1 MLSKFNNKKH
11 RRLTALLL
19 CVALML
25 GSVTSVSADISAADS
40 ETEVQSGVQ
49 NYTEETT
56 AEAVSYGAPEAQ
68 TEVQEETSV
77 AEETE
82 APAADTQQT
91 EAHTEAATEAHTE
104 TAAETQAAE
113 TTETEVETETETEVV
128 AQQLEYEDDQ
138 VKVHV
143 TASEEGIIPDH
154 ASLKVVP
161 LVKQEV
167 TNEMTDEQKQEV
179 EAINKK
185 YDEAE
190 KKLAEKAEKEAYDI
204 AGFLAYDIS
213 LVDADGNKV
222 EPNGDVKVTMD
233 YKKPVIADEAVQA
246 VENTDGIESTADLD
260 VTVMHLEEDEQ
271 GRVKDVVDMVADE
284 NTEANLETT
293 DDQNV
298 QKAEF
303 VSDSFST
310 FTLTWKN
317 SNAQSTATATI
328 HLVDTKGNEIGDSQD
343 NLSVT
348 SAKVLQN
355 IAPQI
360 RGYTYEK
367 AMLSSYNNGIE
378 ITEIKVEEE
387 SGYWNWNLNYYWYY
401 KTKADSDNW
410 ENTNS
415 SKIDIYLV
423 YEEISGLYIEDNIVD
438 AGALTAKYMTNTGTI
453 EPTVNSY
460 EWYRSDSKEGEY
472 AKVEKVNYQASA
484 TDIKS
489 NLSDNHSQL
498 YPAYDEGARKWYK
511 VKAILDDG
519 KSIESK
525 PFQVNYYNQLQNGS
539 FESPKGNNQWSNADY
554 KADGVWQ
561 TTGIGT
567 GDKKGCDIEIVN
579 PSINTS
585 GYSSNGYSWVGG
597 KEAWAKAAYDK
608 DQFAE
613 LNCEAAGALYQD
625 VLTKEGTSLNYW
637 LAHRARSTYGREP
650 STDRVEYDTMYLV
663 IMPTKTAIANDLT
676 TQTNLNKYLAG
687 LKVNYG
693 ATYSAVENEQ
703 VYNKD
708 GVMVLRVTSSNQ
720 AWQYINGIN
729 GYTATSS
736 LTRFFF
742 MAGKTASRSAT
753 VGNFLDQVGFSQ
765 ELPPVADDEFSLQIK
780 KTFSGLGSADI
791 ERVKKNISFKISA
804 TKNDTKLTDSEIQA
818 LFGTSTIAGENMT
831 QEMDGSLVYTM
842 FNKKIGVNDQYKV
855 TITEENAGLDGYTLK
870 SSAST
875 SVQNANAE
883 PVTKEGSTI
892 DVLKGKD
899 KAIVTF
905 TNAYEEDNFKNIHF
919 TKIWDDAKD
928 KYGTRPSSLEVTLHA
943 TYLVTESGQTQQK
956 ELDLTNLVTPS
967 VTVTLNATDN
977 WKCSWRVPVYYKLAD
992 GTKVKINYSITEG
1005 DNDSAYVYEAVTDN
1019 GKAIQG
1025 DGSAYKET
1033 FSTNGIT
1040 TESVAGSSSKRRAAA
1055 KARTATNQSADTAV
1069 LAADNTSNAELGE
1082 PAHKKYIDYNEASG
1096 DYTLNLDVT
1105 GARGSAPG
1113 VDVLFVIDTS
1123 GSMGTKPS
1131 GVWGGNYYN
1140 LLPTV
1145 KSLLTKQDGI
1155 VDKIFASKGN
1165 KNSVA
1170 FVSFSDKDGTE
1181 STSWYGTSDKDDF
1194 KKKVNK
1200 LSATGGTNWTY
1211 AMVKARD
1218 VLAQKANSG
1227 NDKVVIFLSDGKP
1240 TYSYV
1245 QKNGK
1250 WKETGDGSNTENS
1263 YYQDAADQVTG
1274 SLANAKLYSVYLT
1287 SATKDGMK
1295 TFSDKLRNSDLV
1307 DGTNLDTAL
1316 TNILNKTIP
1325 TYKNVRITDTLSE
1338 YVDFAESTPT
1348 ITVTKKTKSGSVTI
1362 LVNGTDYSAGINGK
1376 TVTVN
1381 LLGGRSL
1388 EDGSTYT
1395 VSFRVKPS
1403 DEANRYY
1410 ATNKSYPNKGD
1421 DGTGTTSAG
1430 KAGFYSNNDAST
1442 KLTYEIDGTTD
1453 GTKTAS
1459 YQKPVV
1465 QVTTHTLSYT
1475 KVWNHPEG
1483 VADPE
1488 QNVILHVSYTDGS
1501 TGQVTLTK
1509 ADNYSFQETVPV
1521 TKSIASITEETI
1533 NDYEASY
1540 SITDNGTNAV
1550 VTNNYQKVTAR
1561 SITVKKEW
1569 VGDGPQNDVTVRLYQ
1584 KVNDGEAKLYDTV
1597 TLDASIGWTKTWD
1610 NLPQYEGSPTEQKT
1624 YSYSVR
1630 EENIPTNYQSS
1641 ISYKYGNDQI
1651 TATITNTYD
1660 PNCADENYYIANVLQ
1675 TEKLHITK
1683 IWDDSYN
1690 AAGLRPNEL
1699 SVNVDGMNFT
1709 LSGNDNWTKTTT
1721 ILKKKNRSHSVTEKL
1736 TNDNY
1741 YQVGNAEITEV
1752 TDGVSVTFT
1761 NKLNTTEITVKKNWN
1776 DGNVSDRPSSVK
1788 FRLEYRTAGTSGNWQ
1803 EYDVYTL
1810 TGEDITDTDGWA
1822 KVIHNLPTAYE
1833 YQVVELTD
1841 TDEPATASNYGNYV
1855 PTVTKDGTTYTMT
1868 NTLKWSAMKVSEEW
1882 DESNQNSVGLEGAE
1896 FELKLGNAVIATGKS
1911 EAGGSITWTVK
1922 DSTTDLYNLNGTYTI
1937 HETKAPTGYML
1948 HEDWSV
1954 TFTNGLLTKVDGQ
1967 NITGSAEHGV
1977 VIKLADKKVYVLPE
1991 TGGSGIYWFSICG
2004 MLLMMAAAWIIYKN
2018 KCREVLVK

>member
-49 NYTEETT
+49 TYAEEPTT
-56 AEAVSYGAPEAQ
+56 EAVSYGAPEAQ
-68 TEVQEETSV
+68 TEVQEGAPV

-190 KKLAEKAEKEAYDI
+190 KKLTEKAEKEAYDI

-233 YKKPVIADEAVQA
+233 YKQPVIADEAVQA

-271 GRVKDVVDMVADE
+271 GQVKDVVDMVADE
-284 NTEANLETT
+284 NAEANLETT

-317 SNAQSTATATI
+317 SNGDSTATATI
-328 HLVDTKGNEIGDSQD
+328 HLVDTKGNGIGGSQD

-355 IAPQI
+355 IAPRI
-360 RGYTYEK
+360 SGYTYEK
-367 AMLSSYNNGIE
+367 AMLSSYNSGIE
-378 ITEIKVEEE
+378 ITEIKVEEQRN
-387 SGYWNWNLNYYWYY
+387 YWNTYYYWSY
-401 KTKADSDNW
+401 KTKDDSNNW
-410 ENTNS
+410 VKT
-415 SKIDIYLV
+415 SKNGIDIYLV
-423 YEEISGLYIEDNIVD
+423 YEKISGLYIEDNIVD
-438 AGALTAKYMTNTGTI
+438 AGALTAKYMTNTGTT
-453 EPTVNSY
+453 EPKINSY

-484 TDIKS
+484 TAIRS
-489 NLSDNHSQL
+489 NLSDNCSQL

-519 KSIESK
+519 TSIESK

-539 FESPKGNNQWSNADY
+539 FENPKGNNQWSNADY
-554 KADGVWQ
+554 KAEGVWQ

-567 GDKKGCDIEIVN
+567 GNKEGADIEIVN

-585 GYSSNGYSWVGG
+585 GYSKLGYSWVGG
-597 KEAWAKAAYDK
+597 EDAWKKAAYDGE
-608 DQFAE
+608 QFAE

-637 LAHRARSTYGREP
+637 LAHRARTPYGVEP

-663 IMPTKTAIANDLT
+663 IMPTKTAITNNLT

-687 LKVNYG
+687 LNVNYG

-742 MAGKTASRSAT
+742 MAGKTASESAT

-842 FNKKIGVNDQYKV
+842 SNKKIGVNDQYKV

-892 DVLKGKD
+892 DALKGKD

-919 TKIWDDAKD
+919 TKIWDDANN

-943 TYLVTESGQTQQK
+943 TYLVTENGQTQQK
-956 ELDLTNLVTPS
+956 KLDLTDLVTPS

-977 WKCSWRVPVYYKLAD
+977 WECKWKVPVYYKLAD
-992 GTKVKINYSITEG
+992 GTKVKIDYSVTEG
-1005 DNDSAYVYEAVTDN
+1005 ENSSDYVYSAVTND
-1019 GKAIQG
+1019 GKAISG
-1025 DGSAYKET
+1025 DGSTYTPT
-1033 FSTNGIT
+1033 FSDSGIT
-1040 TESVAGSSSKRRAAA
+1040 PESSTNSSSTRKKAAA
-1055 KARTATNQSADTAV
+1055 RTSAVSDAEA
-1069 LAADNTSNAELGE
+1069 LAADNTTSSNLGE
-1082 PAHKKYIDYNEASG
+1082 PAHRKYITYNEASS

-1123 GSMGTKPS
+1123 GSMGS
-1131 GVWGGNYYN
+1131 GYGNNN

-1145 KSLLTKQDGI
+1145 KTLLGEEDGI
-1155 VDKIFASKGN
+1155 VDKIFAREGN

-1170 FVSFSDKDGTE
+1170 FVSFSDMNHTATTK
-1181 STSWYGTSDKDDF
+1181 WYGTSGKEDF
-1194 KKKVNK
+1194 KKDVEA
-1200 LSATGGTNWTY
+1200 LSASGGTNWTY
-1211 AMVKARD
+1211 AMVKAKDMLDQRE
-1218 VLAQKANSG
+1218 NSG

-1240 TYSYV
+1240 TYSCEKTTTWY
-1245 QKNGK
+1245 GSSY
-1250 WKETGDGSNTENS
+1250 WEETGNGSNTKEK
-1263 YYQDAADQVTG
+1263 YYKEAADQVTG
-1274 SLANAKLYSVYLT
+1274 SLASAKLYSVYLT
-1287 SATKDGMK
+1287 SDTMAGMK
-1295 TFSDKLRNSDLV
+1295 KFSDNVSNSDLV
-1307 DGTNLDTAL
+1307 DGTNLESAL
-1316 TNILNKTIP
+1316 MTILNKTIP
-1325 TYKNVRITDTLSE
+1325 TYKNVTITDTLST
-1338 YVDFAESTPT
+1338 YVDFAESSPT
-1348 ITVTKKTKSGSVTI
+1348 ITVTKKTSSGTVTT
-1362 LVNGTDYSAGINGK
+1362 LSSNEYTVTRSGK
-1376 TVTVN
+1376 TVTVT
-1381 LLGGRSL
+1381 LLNGASL
-1388 EDGSTYT
+1388 EDGATYT
-1395 VSFRVKPS
+1395 ISFKVKPS
-1403 DEANRYY
+1403 DAANDYY
-1410 ATNKSYPNKGD
+1410 AEHQTYPATGD
-1421 DGTGTTSAG
+1421 AGTGTTSAG
-1430 KAGFYSNNDAST
+1430 KEGFYSNESANLA
-1442 KLTYEIDGTTD
+1442 YEIDGTNE
-1453 GTKTAS
+1453 GSKNAS

-1465 QVTTHTLSYT
+1465 QVTTHTLSYE
-1475 KVWNHPEG
+1475 KVWNQPNS
-1483 VADPE
+1483 VTQPTADVVL
-1488 QNVILHVSYTDGS
+1488 NVTYTDGV
-1501 TGQVTLTK
+1501 TKQITLTSE
-1509 ADNYSFQETVPV
+1509 NGYSCQETVPV
-1521 TKSIASITEETI
+1521 TRSIRSITEEAI
-1533 NDYEASY
+1533 SDYEASY
-1540 SITDNGTNAV
+1540 SITNNGTSAV
-1550 VTNNYQKVTAR
+1550 VTNNYNKVTA
-1561 SITVKKEW
+1561 STITVNKVWE
-1569 VGDGPQNDVTVRLYQ
+1569 GNGPKSEVTVSLYQNVDGGEARLYG
-1584 KVNDGEAKLYDTV
+1584 NPV
-1597 TLDASIGWTKTWD
+1597 TLNKENGWTYSWKD
-1610 NLPQYEGSPTEQKT
+1610 LPQSEVSGSSMTT

-1630 EENIPTNYQSS
+1630 EESIPTNYQSS
-1641 ISYKYGNDQI
+1641 ISYKYGNNQI

-1660 PNCADENYYIANVLQ
+1660 QNCADENYYIANVLQ

-1683 IWDDSYN
+1683 VWDDRDN
-1690 AAGLRPNEL
+1690 VAGLRPDKLSVTVDGKSFEL
-1699 SVNVDGMNFT
+1699 SGESST
-1709 LSGNDNWTKTTT
+1709 WTKTATV
-1721 ILKKKNRSHSVTEKL
+1721 LKKKNVNHSASETLSSDSPYEQDGVTQIE
-1736 TNDNY
+1736 NVN
-1741 YQVGNAEITEV
+1741 
-1752 TDGVSVTFT
+1752 DGVSVTFR
-1761 NKLNTTEITVKKNWN
+1761 NKLKTTSIIVKKNWN
-1776 DGNVSDRPSSVK
+1776 DGGVKDRPESVA
-1788 FRLEYRTAGTSGNWQ
+1788 FRLEYRTKGSEDGAWETYGGDNK
-1803 EYDVYTL
+1803 VYHL
-1810 TGEDITDTDGWA
+1810 TEESIVDGITWA
-1822 KVIHNLPTAYE
+1822 TTINDLPMTYE
-1833 YQVVELTD
+1833 YQVVELNEAGKT
-1841 TDEPATASNYGNYV
+1841 ATADNFGNYV
-1855 PTVTKDGTTYTMT
+1855 PTVIQDGTTYTMT

-1896 FELKLGNAVIATGKS
+1896 FELKQGTTVIATGKS
-1911 EAGGSITWTVK
+1911 GAGGSIAWK

-1954 TFTNGLLTKVDGQ
+1954 TFTNGLLTTVDGK
-1967 NITGSAEHGV
+1967 NITGSAADGV

>member
-1 MLSKFNNKKH
+1 
-11 RRLTALLL
+11 
-19 CVALML
+19 
-25 GSVTSVSADISAADS
+25 
-40 ETEVQSGVQ
+40 
-49 NYTEETT
+49 
-56 AEAVSYGAPEAQ
+56 
-68 TEVQEETSV
+68 
-77 AEETE
+77 
-82 APAADTQQT
+82 
-91 EAHTEAATEAHTE
+91 
-104 TAAETQAAE
+104 
-113 TTETEVETETETEVV
+113 
-128 AQQLEYEDDQ
+128 
-138 VKVHV
+138 
-143 TASEEGIIPDH
+143 
-154 ASLKVVP
+154 
-161 LVKQEV
+161 
-167 TNEMTDEQKQEV
+167 
-179 EAINKK
+179 
-185 YDEAE
+185 
-190 KKLAEKAEKEAYDI
+190 
-204 AGFLAYDIS
+204 
-213 LVDADGNKV
+213 
-222 EPNGDVKVTMD
+222 
-233 YKKPVIADEAVQA
+233 
-246 VENTDGIESTADLD
+246 
-260 VTVMHLEEDEQ
+260 MHLEEDAH
-271 GRVKDVVDMVADE
+271 GNVRNVVDMVADE
-284 NTEANLETT
+284 NEEANIKTT
-293 DDQNV
+293 DEQSV

-303 VSDSFST
+303 VSDSFSV
-310 FTLTWKN
+310 FTLTWGRTSVSIKV
-317 SNAQSTATATI
+317 
-328 HLVDTKGNEIGDSQD
+328 VDTEGKEIGNNIENKSITAATT
-343 NLSVT
+343 LSE
-348 SAKVLQN
+348 
-355 IAPQI
+355 IAPI
-360 RGYTYEK
+360 IDGYTFSK
-367 AMLSSYNNGIE
+367 ATLGSKDGSEMYQVKVGYYYYSHRWMYN
-378 ITEIKVEEE
+378 TVQATDT
-387 SGYWNWNLNYYWYY
+387 WNVF
-401 KTKADSDNW
+401 DN
-410 ENTNS
+410 TQT
-415 SKIDIYLV
+415 IYLV
-423 YEEISGLYIEDNIVD
+423 YQKLSGIQITDDIVNS
-438 AGALTAKYMTNTGTI
+438 GALKAEYKVDEGQTAPTI
-453 EPTVNSY
+453 TSY
-460 EWYRSDSKEGEY
+460 KWYRADQKDGTY
-472 AKVEKVNYQASA
+472 AEVKKVNYQASE
-484 TDIKS
+484 IKT
-489 NLSDNHSQL
+489 NLSEDGKEL

-511 VKAILDDG
+511 VEVTLANG
-519 KSIESK
+519 TTQESA
-525 PFQVNYYNQLQNGS
+525 PFQVTYYNQLQNGS
-539 FESPKGNNQWSNADY
+539 FETPTVTGYYNNQWSNAYY
-554 KADGVWQ
+554 KENKGVWQ
-561 TTGIGT
+561 TTGT
-567 GDKKGCDIEIVN
+567 GKEGKVGADIEIVKAN
-579 PSINTS
+579 GS
-585 GYSSNGYSWVGG
+585 GGASAYSWDRGTYSDG
-597 KEAWAKAAYDK
+597 HDWTKAAYDGG
-608 DQFAE
+608 QFAE

-637 LAHRARSTYGREP
+637 LAHRARGNNANVTQH
-650 STDRVEYDTMYLV
+650 DTMFLV
-663 IMPTKTAIANDLT
+663 IMPTKTAQENNLT
-676 TQTNLNKYLAG
+676 TQTKLEGYLSG
-687 LKVNYG
+687 LGVQYG
-693 ATYSAVENEQ
+693 ATDSTARSEQ
-703 VYNKD
+703 VYNQN
-708 GVMVLRVTSSNQ
+708 GIMVLRVTSSNQ

-742 MAGKTASRSAT
+742 MSGKTASDNNT

-765 ELPPVADDEFSLQIK
+765 ELPPVADDEFSLQIRK
-780 KTFSGLGSADI
+780 NFDGLGNADI
-791 ERVKKNISFKISA
+791 EKVKDQISFEISA
-804 TKNDTKLTDSEIQA
+804 SKDDKALTDAEVQT
-818 LFGTSTIAGENMT
+818 LFGRTTISGSDMK
-831 QEMDGSLVYTM
+831 QEMDGTLVYTIN
-842 FNKKIGVNDQYKV
+842 NKKIGINDRYKV
-855 TITEENAGLDGYTLK
+855 TITEKNAELKDYTLNA
-870 SSAST
+870 SAQT
-875 SVQNANAE
+875 SVQVDGDAAPTITDGSEIAE
-883 PVTKEGSTI
+883 
-892 DVLKGKD
+892 LKGKTT
-899 KAIVTF
+899 AIISF
-905 TNAYEEDNFKNIHF
+905 TNRYEENNFKYINF
-919 TKIWDDAKD
+919 TKVWDDANNN
-928 KYGTRPSSLEVTLHA
+928 YQTRPESLNVTLHA
-943 TYLVTESGQTQQK
+943 TYLVTEDGETRT
-956 ELDLTNLVTPS
+956 ETLDLSGKVTPNA
-967 VTVTLNATDN
+967 TVTLNANVD
-977 WKCSWRVPVYYKLAD
+977 WKCSWKVPVYYKLD
-992 GTKVKINYSITEG
+992 NGTKVKINYSITEG
-1005 DNDSAYVYEAVTDN
+1005 DNNSAYVYEAVTDN

-1082 PAHKKYIDYNEASG
+1082 PAHKKYIAYNEASG

-1123 GSMGTKPS
+1123 GSMGTRPS
-1131 GVWGGNYYN
+1131 GVWGGTYYN

-1295 TFSDKLRNSDLV
+1295 TFSDKLSNSDLV

-1325 TYKNVRITDTLSE
+1325 TYKNVTITDTLSE
-1338 YVDFAESTPT
+1338 YVDFAENTPT

-1362 LVNGTDYSAGINGK
+1362 LVNGTDYSAWINGK

-1381 LLGGRSL
+1381 LLDGRSL

-1395 VSFRVKPS
+1395 VSFSVKPS
-1403 DEANRYY
+1403 DAANAYY
-1410 ATNKSYPNKGD
+1410 AKNQSYPHTGD
-1421 DGTGTTSAG
+1421 AGTGITSAG

-1453 GTKTAS
+1453 GEKTAS

-1465 QVTTHTLSYT
+1465 QVTTHTLSYS

-1483 VADPE
+1483 VATPTEDVVL
-1488 QNVILHVSYTDGS
+1488 NVSYTDGS
-1501 TGQVTLTK
+1501 TGKVTLTSK
-1509 ADNYSFQETVPV
+1509 DDYYFQETVPV

-1550 VTNNYQKVTAR
+1550 VTNNYQKVTAS

-1569 VGDGPQNDVTVRLYQ
+1569 VGDGPKNDVTVSLYQ
-1584 KVNDGEAKLYDTV
+1584 NVNDGEANLYKTV
-1597 TLDASIGWTKTWD
+1597 TLNKSNGWTKTWD
-1610 NLPQYEGSPTEQKT
+1610 NLPQYEGSSTEQKT

-1641 ISYKYGNDQI
+1641 ISYEYGKDQI

-1683 IWDDSYN
+1683 IWDDSDN
-1690 AAGLRPNEL
+1690 AAGLRPDTL

-1709 LSGNDNWTKTTT
+1709 LSGNDGWIKTAT
-1721 ILKKKNRSHSVTEKL
+1721 ILKKKNRSHSATEKL
-1736 TNDNY
+1736 TGNNY
-1741 YQVGNAEITEV
+1741 QQVGNAGITEAA
-1752 TDGVSVTFT
+1752 DGVSVIFT

-1776 DGNVSDRPSSVK
+1776 DGNVSDRPNSVK
-1788 FRLEYRTAGTSGNWQ
+1788 FRLEYRTAGTSENWQ

-1810 TGEDITDTDGWA
+1810 TEEDITDTDGWV

-1841 TDEPATASNYGNYV
+1841 TDEPATASNYGKYV
-1855 PTVTKDGTTYTMT
+1855 PTVTQNGTTYTMT

-1882 DESNQNSVGLEGAE
+1882 DESNTNSVGLEGAE
-1896 FELKLGNAVIATGKS
+1896 FELKLGDTVIATGKS
-1911 EAGGSITWTVK
+1911 GAGGSIAWK

-1937 HETKAPTGYML
+1937 RETKAPTGYML

-1954 TFTNGLLTKVDGQ
+1954 TFENGLLTDVSGQ
-1967 NITGSAEHGV
+1967 NITKDASAKDGV